1 MVIFQVFFPHV
12 QVTRRCYQVC
22 AVLSVIFPQTR
33 TACKGS
39 VGLRGWR
46 TPYPRVSS
54 LVVTI
59 SACLSCSDD
68 EDVAPLSAKF
78 ADIYPLSNYD
88 DTEVVAS
95 MNGIHSELN
104 GGGENMALKDE
115 VRTPLLHSDKRWHQV
130 VIWCLVCFSSS
141 TLKSINYEVCF

>member
-1 MVIFQVFFPHV
+1 MLP
-12 QVTRRCYQVC
+12 
-22 AVLSVIFPQTR
+22 SVRGAQCNISANQ

-39 VGLRGWR
+39 VGLRGWH

-54 LVVTI
+54 LVVTV

-130 VIWCLVCFSSS
+130 VIWCLV
-141 TLKSINYEVCF
+141 LVLLL

>member
-1 MVIFQVFFPHV
+1 MCGAQCNTLVNKNSV
-12 QVTRRCYQVC
+12 REGDVC
-22 AVLSVIFPQTR
+22 ALWVVHSLS
-33 TACKGS
+33 
-39 VGLRGWR
+39 LRVNG
-46 TPYPRVSS
+46 

-88 DTEVVAS
+88 DTEVVAN

-115 VRTPLLHSDKRWHQV
+115 VWVQLLPGDNKWHKM
-130 VIWCLVCFSSS
+130 VIWHLIFLYSCV
-141 TLKSINYEVCF
+141 LKSINDKGCF